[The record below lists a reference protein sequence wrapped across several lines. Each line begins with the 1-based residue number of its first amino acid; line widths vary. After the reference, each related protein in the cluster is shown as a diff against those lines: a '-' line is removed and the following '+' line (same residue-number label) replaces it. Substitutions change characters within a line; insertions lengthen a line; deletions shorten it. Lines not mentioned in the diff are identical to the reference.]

1 MAIKNPYQNYR
12 QNSVTTAGPEEL
24 VVLMYK
30 GLEKNIKQG
39 MLYIRQNNY
48 EKANQVLLRGQDI
61 LNELMMSLD
70 MSVGISHQ
78 LYTLYDFMLVNLRD
92 GNVEKDCKK
101 LKDVLGII
109 TGLREAWEGALVSVR
124 QIKYGK

>member
-1 MAIKNPYQNYR
+1 MAIRNPYQNYR

-39 MLYIRQNNY
+39 MLHIKQNNF
-48 EKANQVLLRGQDI
+48 EKANRVLLRGQDI
-61 LNELMMSLD
+61 VSELMMSLD
-70 MSVGISHQ
+70 MGVGISHQ
-78 LYTLYDFMLVNLRD
+78 LYTLYDFVLSNLRD
-92 GNVEKDCKK
+92 ANVEKDCKK
-101 LKDVLGII
+101 LQDVLGII